1 MVFQSLAIRPLSCH
15 PSSSATA
22 QDFPPMTVTHQSPPL
37 WKELRHRLPRVQPMP
52 V

>member
-1 MVFQSLAIRPLSCH
+1 MVLQSLATRPLSRH
-15 PSSSATA
+15 PPSSATA

-37 WKELRHRLPRVQPMP
+37 WKEHRHGLPLIQPMP